1 MASNPQRHKHISN
14 TDLELPNA
22 EQIVA
27 AVEHARTLLDLGDN
41 WDGEGSPSYS
51 EATLERASDFLIAS
65 SVGLWEHYGRV
76 MPLPQIEPGPG
87 GSIDFH
93 WQVGAREI
101 LLNLPA
107 NSDDMLD
114 FCGDTASG
122 ESVKG
127 RAYAATVGSW
137 LLAWL
142 TE

>member
-1 MASNPQRHKHISN
+1 MASNPQRHKHTAN
-14 TDLELPNA
+14 TDLEPLNT
-22 EQIVA
+22 EQIA
-27 AVEHARTLLDLGDN
+27 AALEQARTLLDLGDN
-41 WDGEGSPSYS
+41 WDGEGSPGYS
-51 EATLERASDFLIAS
+51 EATLVRASYFLIAS
-65 SVGLWEHYGRV
+65 SVGLWERHGKV

-93 WQVGAREI
+93 WQVGTREM

-114 FCGDTASG
+114 FYGDTASG
-122 ESVKG
+122 ETVKG
-127 RAYAATVGSW
+127 RAYAATVGPW